1 MTVAPTS
8 ILEVQNISK
17 SFGGVRALHDVS
29 FAASEGEILGL
40 MGANGAGKTTMF
52 SVIAGHN
59 RPDSGTIR
67 FHGTAIDGLKPD
79 RISRSGIARTF
90 QIVRPFRGL
99 TALENVVTAAR
110 FGAKPAGSV
119 SAATARARAI
129 LEEVGLSA
137 QAAQTAESLT
147 LAAQKKL
154 EVAKALAT
162 APRLLLLDEVMAG
175 LTPSEVRAMMAMIVD
190 MRERHRLTIIVIE
203 HVMHALMELSQHIVV
218 LHHGEKIA
226 EGPPGEIADNPDVQR
241 AYLGGGGST
250 GRTGTGG
257 VH

>member
-1 MTVAPTS
+1 MS
-8 ILEVQNISK
+8 ILTVQNVSK
-17 SFGGVRALHDVS
+17 AFGGVRALNDVS
-29 FAASEGEILGL
+29 FSVSEGKTLGL

-59 RPDSGTIR
+59 RPDTGGVQ
-67 FHGTAIDGLKPD
+67 FDGKAIDGLKPD
-79 RISRSGIARTF
+79 RISRIGIARTF

-99 TALENVVTAAR
+99 TTLENVITAAR
-110 FGAKPAGSV
+110 FGAKPAGSTSV
-119 SAATARARAI
+119 ATARARTV
-129 LEEVGLSA
+129 LEEVGLA
-137 QAAQTAESLT
+137 DQAEQLADSLT

-190 MRERHRLTIIVIE
+190 VQARYDLTFVIIE
-203 HVMHALMELSQHIVV
+203 HVMHALMDLSEYVVV

-226 EGPPGEIADNPDVQR
+226 EGAPAEIADNPDVQQ
-241 AYLGGGGST
+241 AYLGSAKPKN
-250 GRTGTGG
+250 GTSAD
-257 VH
+257 V